1 MIFMRRT
8 SIPHS
13 SLKKGVIMSW
23 TPQQEE
29 ALRIRNKN
37 LLLSAAAGSGKTA
50 VLTERITRLAADPES
65 HIDIHELLVLTFTKA
80 AASEMKSRISA
91 SLTRELEAADAAQDL
106 PLVHHLERQIS
117 LLSSA
122 QISTLDAFFQSLVRQ
137 YFYLLDL
144 DPKTRIMADE
154 NDARLLADDVLTE
167 VLERW
172 YEEGNPDFL
181 TTCDLFASGHQDQAL
196 RQMILRM
203 HSYASS
209 MPFPDVWL
217 ARLPD
222 AYEIPED
229 ATLDDLPWTQPI
241 LSELIDTAGKICD
254 LYRQA
259 FSLLDTNPIARDVYG
274 ETLSQEYAFF
284 SSLAQVTTW
293 QALYAMPSF
302 IPQKMPS
309 LSAAKAKAYGIKS
322 TDFNKSPDAE
332 SIKALRDM
340 AKDTYKKKL
349 IPFLSITP
357 SQWIKETRALAPEV
371 KVLSALALDF
381 GRSYL
386 ARKKQE
392 GVMEFNDLEH
402 YTLSLLLDTKD
413 PDFTPEHAED
423 FPSEAALS
431 IRRNYKEVM
440 IDEYQDT
447 NGIQELITTLLSNG
461 HNRFLVGDIK
471 QSIYRFRQADPT
483 IFLSKYHRFHQEGES
498 DQRIDLNRNFR
509 SDAAVLSSINY
520 LFRQLM
526 TEKNLE
532 LTYGDAEALYPGR
545 CEETRPENYVG
556 GRVTIELIDG
566 SELAET
572 DRPEL
577 KEIST
582 IDAEGRLIA
591 SHIESLIQEGRQVM
605 NKDGTFRP
613 IRYGDI
619 VILLRS
625 IASKGPALLKILKE
639 HHIPAVSSRD
649 DDYVKNLE
657 VQTLIALLQILDNPL
672 QDLPLTA
679 VLRSFFVGL
688 TETDLARLRLLMK
701 ENQADHLFPLLGKA
715 APLLSQEK
723 ADALSAFLTHFSAWR
738 EHAVRGGIAPLLQE
752 IWEDT
757 DYLTYVSG
765 LPGGHVR
772 RAHLLAFYELAR
784 TRDAGTHNG
793 LYPFLTELS
802 SLLKGDGR
810 FQAKTDAAPAN
821 AVRIM
826 TIHSSKGLEFP
837 VVFLADLAKNFNAS
851 DMTGIALCHKGLGL
865 GIQYFDRER
874 RLRWPSLYWY
884 AVRAASERENR
895 AEEARLLY
903 VAMTRA
909 RDALYLTASV
919 TDAGKVLAACTTPLA
934 GSGSDTPRPLP
945 SHLVSHAR
953 SYLDW
958 ILPAALHHRD
968 LSPVWNRL
976 EKIPAFQSDAAG
988 DHSHFD
994 FRIISQKDLLTES
1007 ERALLEE
1014 SEKPETAKE
1023 EKDEAPA
1030 FDRDAFLAHLPET
1043 VPDWL
1048 SRQLTWRYTFPGAAA
1063 TPAKLTATA
1072 AVKLREEAEYAEGE
1086 PPYASSILA
1095 EGLDDAAE
1103 TEGLPADYS
1112 EPPAFLN
1119 EHTPLYSGTSF
1130 GTLMH
1135 KAMEMIDF
1143 TAVFPTEDALRKHI
1157 RALSDKHVFTEEE
1170 TKVLLSHRRNRNP
1183 IEALLAFAKGPLAAL
1198 MRRATTLRKEMPF
1211 SILLPAHSFYPQCE
1225 EGETL
1230 FLQGIMDCLVEEADG
1245 LTIIDYKTDRTMTE
1259 EELKAHY
1266 KIQLQVYGESAEKL
1280 LGKPVKHLYL
1290 WSFTFGKE
1298 IEVARWE
1305 TGDK

>member
-1 MIFMRRT
+1 
-8 SIPHS
+8 
-13 SLKKGVIMSW
+13 MSW

-29 ALRIRNKN
+29 TLRTRNKN

-65 HIDIHELLVLTFTKA
+65 HTGIHELLVLTFTKA

-154 NDARLLADDVLTE
+154 NDAHLLADDVLTE

-181 TTCDLFASGHQDQAL
+181 TTCDLFASGHQNQVL

-203 HSYASS
+203 HSYAAS

-217 ARLPD
+217 QRLPA
-222 AYEIPED
+222 AYEIPGD

-241 LSELIDTAGKICD
+241 LVTLIDTAGKICD

-259 FSLLDTNPIARDVYG
+259 FSLLELNPIARDVYG
-274 ETLSQEYAFF
+274 ETLGQEYAFF
-284 SSLAQVTTW
+284 SALAQVTTW

-302 IPQKMPS
+302 TPQKMPS
-309 LSAAKAKAYGIKS
+309 LSAAKAKTYGIKS
-322 TDFNKSPDAE
+322 TDFNNSSDAK
-332 SIKALRDM
+332 SIKDLRDM

-349 IPFLSITP
+349 LPFLSITP
-357 SQWIKETRALAPEV
+357 AQWMKETRAMLPEV
-371 KVLSALALDF
+371 KILSALALDF
-381 GRSYL
+381 SRTYL

-402 YTLSLLLDTKD
+402 YTLSLLLDTD
-413 PDFTPEHAED
+413 NPAFTPEHAED

-483 IFLSKYHRFHQEGES
+483 IFLAKYHRFQKGSEE

-532 LTYGDAEALYPGR
+532 LTYGDVEALYPGR
-545 CEETRPENYVG
+545 HEETRPETYVG
-556 GRVTIELIDG
+556 GRVTLELIDG

-572 DRPEL
+572 DQPEL
-577 KEIST
+577 KEISK
-582 IDAEGRLIA
+582 IDTEGRLIA
-591 SHIESLIQEGRQVM
+591 SHIESLIREGKQVM

-613 IRYGDI
+613 IQYGDI

-625 IASKGPALLKILKE
+625 IAAKGPALLKILQD
-639 HHIPAVSSRD
+639 HHIPAISSRD
-649 DDYVKNLE
+649 DDFVQNLE

-701 ENQADHLFPLLGKA
+701 ENNADHLFPLLREA
-715 APLLSQEK
+715 TPLLSREK
-723 ADALSAFLTHFSAWR
+723 ANALSAFLTRFSAWR

-772 RAHLLAFYELAR
+772 RVHLLAFYELAR

-802 SLLKGDGR
+802 RLLKGDGH

-851 DMTGIALCHKGLGL
+851 DMTGIALCHKELGL
-865 GIQYFDRER
+865 GIQYFDSER

-909 RDALYLTASV
+909 RDALYLTAAV
-919 TDAGKVLAACTTPLA
+919 KDAAKVLAACATPLA
-934 GSGSDTPRPLP
+934 GTGNDTPLPLP

-968 LSPVWNRL
+968 LASVWNHL
-976 EKIPAFQSDAAG
+976 EKIPSFQGDAAG

-994 FRIISQKDLLTES
+994 FRIIPQKTLLTES
-1007 ERALLEE
+1007 EKALLEE
-1014 SEKPETAKE
+1014 SENVETKAE
-1023 EKDEAPA
+1023 EKKETPA
-1030 FDRDAFLAHLPET
+1030 FDAAHFLADLPENI
-1043 VPDWL
+1043 PDWL
-1048 SRQLTWRYTFPGAAA
+1048 SRQLTWHYAFPGATM

-1072 AVKLREEAEYAEGE
+1072 AVKLREEAEYAEGDE

-1095 EGLDDAAE
+1095 EDLESEGE
-1103 TEGLPADYS
+1103 TESLPADYS
-1112 EPPAFLN
+1112 APPAFLN
-1119 EHTPLYSGTSF
+1119 EEAPLYSGTSF

-1143 TAVFPTEDALRKHI
+1143 TALPPNEDAIRKRI

-1183 IEALLAFAKGPLAAL
+1183 VEALLAFARGPLADL

-1211 SILLPAHSFYPQCE
+1211 SILLPARSFYPQCE

-1230 FLQGIMDCLVEEADG
+1230 FLQGVMDCLVEEKGG

-1259 EELKAHY
+1259 DELKAHY

-1280 LGKPVKHLYL
+1280 LEKPVKHLYL

-1298 IEVARWE
+1298 IEVERWE
-1305 TGDK
+1305 MSD